1 MASTIIIKNGAG
13 SSVPSSLKQ
22 GELAINVDNGK
33 LFYGTS
39 GSSNA
44 VSSSFSFQHITAS
57 GDISSSGGMII
68 GRDMT
73 LSTNGVGAFSVISN
87 GVVSASGLIQGTAF
101 KQENNGNLT
110 FVVDTSGNVS
120 SSGTLSGTALTLATN
135 GVTKASI
142 DASGNVSANSIST
155 EGDIQHVGDTNNKIS
170 FGTDTQD
177 FQTGGSSRLDI
188 SDSGVR
194 LGGANSRVTTILD
207 EDNMA
212 SDSATSLATQQSIK
226 AYVDAN
232 AGGSVSGNTFATDL
246 KIGRDADN
254 LLDFTTDNQVTFR
267 VSANDGVVM
276 KASGE
281 IEATSLDVSGDISSS
296 STLLGRALTLAT
308 NGINALTI
316 GTDGAL
322 SASSTLAGTALT
334 LATAGTQKASIS
346 ADGSAS
352 FAGGIDTFYDATA
365 SLGYISAS
373 QLIIQGTD
381 HSAGIHLY
389 DNDGNNIAAL
399 ARVGSGGNA
408 HVGRMV
414 LRDNANVKVDIR
426 ASGTSYIMGAFSS
439 SGAIEAN
446 SFNITNNGDNVF
458 NISNAGAISA
468 SSTIQGTAFTA
479 QTNGT
484 TKATIDAS
492 GNISASGTITT
503 STLIG
508 NGTDTILASDGKIS
522 ASGAL
527 LGNTAQFANNGIN
540 TLDISNAGAIS
551 ASSTIQGTAF
561 TAQTNGATKATIDAS
576 GNVAAEGYVSSSGQL
591 SGTNLTLAT
600 NGAVRS
606 TIDASGNLFAGGDI
620 SSSATLLG
628 TDIELKSAGVH
639 KASID
644 TSGNIAAEGAISSSG
659 KLSGTDI
666 DLRTNGAQVF
676 AVNTDGIVNAEGG
689 ISSSGELHGN
699 SIALTN
705 NGDNV
710 FSVSNAGAVSASGEL
725 AGGSLVLKQNGL
737 DRASIDSSG
746 DFTCRTISGSGQ
758 LIANTAQF
766 KHNGIDTLNI
776 SNAGAI
782 SASSTIQ
789 GTALTLQ
796 DAGINTLTVDTVGNV
811 SSSATGSFRAL
822 TIADDGVTQAAIDAE
837 GGITGSKFQGT
848 QHLLHTGTIYIN
860 DDPFVQNSV
869 YLGNSTGNQPRNWND
884 PQASG
889 GTLGTQT
896 TINISED
903 DTRWGMLLPC
913 DVSQVEIQ
921 CSVRPGG
928 ACSNDNFFVGL
939 YTAARPNDGG
949 ANYDITLVAHND
961 STFQQGKYTTNDFTY
976 TGNLDKGSLIFVG
989 IGSEDATA
997 AKNAPGLLNVIIT
1010 QR

>member
-57 GDISSSGGMII
+57 GDISSSGGMIM

-73 LSTNGVGAFSVISN
+73 LSTNGVGAFSVIAN

-644 TSGNIAAEGAISSSG
+644 TSGNIAAEG
-659 KLSGTDI
+659 T
-666 DLRTNGAQVF
+666 
-676 AVNTDGIVNAEGG
+676 

-903 DTRWGMLLPC
+903 DTRWGMILPC